1 VEPEYQYRF
10 GPFLLNPGKRVL
22 LRDQLPV
29 QIYGKAFDT
38 LLMLVRHADRLVKKE
53 ELFKEVWADRTVEE
67 NNLSQSISA
76 VRKALGDRTAP
87 HVYVVTVPGWGY
99 RFAAPVSQFQ
109 GAPPISDPVGALS
122 VAHPTLTPVPE
133 AAETGGQ
140 TPKLAFVI
148 PNRSRQLTARALLFT
163 ALLCLVVLGVGW
175 GGYRIFAH
183 SGKRPAVAVVGFV
196 NLSGQP
202 DLAWLSPALAE
213 MMTTEL
219 GVSDKVVTIP
229 EETIAR
235 AKTELKLEDQNG
247 FSDDTLSRLR
257 RDLHADVIVS
267 GAYAVL
273 PGSSDVSNK
282 SLSNK
287 GPQPGSQQ
295 VRLDLRV
302 QNAASGALLAALS
315 ESGEQSDLFAM
326 VSHVGSRL
334 RQDLGVSGA
343 EERETRQARASV
355 SSNPEAVRL
364 YTEGTAK
371 LRTFDALTAK
381 TWLTQAV
388 NADPGY
394 AMAHEALSQALGV
407 LGYEKQSQQ
416 EARRAFELSGPLST
430 EQRLA
435 IQGRY
440 CLLNKDWNG
449 AVQAYLALTHLSP
462 ENQEY
467 GLDLASAQISASN
480 PHAALEIL
488 TSLRRLPLPA
498 GSDPRIPLKEYE
510 AWKLLGDFGQMS
522 KALTEAANASKEQG
536 ALLLLARARS
546 RLCWVERSRA
556 QSKALD
562 DCHEAERIY
571 SVVGDRRGEAETTRC
586 LADIVSTTDVKSAIS
601 LYQHSLALEEEIGHL
616 SGQASVWTQL
626 GTLYGSQGDHVLS
639 QQMYEKAIRIF
650 QQQDNKTELAG
661 VTLNVANQ
669 LTAQGRL
676 EEADRMYREVLDSA
690 GKIGNKY
697 IAALAQDNIGINQA
711 REGNLDAALS
721 FLREGRN
728 RFNEL
733 GNKDFD
739 VALTRTLGELAMLQ
753 GDYEHARRYYQEAIS
768 LPQASQQKLQAAET
782 ELDLD
787 ELDLEEGHNAR
798 RLEPSIRRVLEVF
811 RRGTDL
817 SGNNSA
823 DDQASSLILLA
834 RCLQADGEFSNA
846 SATAQQAVKM
856 SARAEL
862 DVRLRIAVAAAR
874 VDFAAS
880 TKAPA
885 NSASASEISTR
896 LRGIMAEARKLRYPM
911 IELEAQLA
919 LGEIEMESGAVDN
932 GRSLLQTV
940 AAEASRRHYSQIAR
954 KAKAAASVT

>member
-38 LLMLVRHADRLVKKE
+38 LLMLVRNADRLLKKE
-53 ELFKEVWADRTVEE
+53 ELLKEVWADRTVEE

-99 RFAAPVSQFQ
+99 RFAAPVTQLQ
-109 GAPPISDPVGALS
+109 DAPPTAEPVSVFS
-122 VAHPTLTPVPE
+122 VAHPALTQVPE
-133 AAETGGQ
+133 DAETGEHF
-140 TPKLAFVI
+140 PKLPFVI

-163 ALLCLVVLGVGW
+163 SLLCLVVLGVGW

-247 FSDDTLSRLR
+247 FSDETLARLR

-273 PGSSDVSNK
+273 PVNSDASNK
-282 SLSNK
+282 GVSNK
-287 GPQPGSQQ
+287 GPQLGSEQ

-302 QNAASGALLAALS
+302 QNAASGAILAALS

-326 VSHVGSRL
+326 VSHAGSRL

-364 YTEGTAK
+364 YAEGTAK

-381 TWLTQAV
+381 TWLTQAI
-388 NADPGY
+388 NADPQY
-394 AMAHEALSQALGV
+394 AMAHEALSEALGV

-462 ENQEY
+462 ENPEY
-467 GLDLASAQISASN
+467 GLELASAQISASN

-488 TSLRRLPLPA
+488 TSLRQLPLPA

-510 AWKLLGDFGQMS
+510 AWKVLGDFGQML
-522 KALTEAANASKEQG
+522 KALTEAADTAKEQG

-546 RLCWVERSRA
+546 RLCWVERTRA
-556 QSKALD
+556 QSKQALD

-571 SVVGDRRGEAETTRC
+571 SIVGDRRGEAETMRF
-586 LADIVSTTDVKSAIS
+586 LADLVSTTDVKSAIS
-601 LYQHSLALEEEIGHL
+601 LYQQSLALEEEIGHL
-616 SGQASVWTQL
+616 GGQANVMTQI

-650 QQQDNKTELAG
+650 QQQDDKTNVAG
-661 VTLNVANQ
+661 LTLDVANQ

-676 EEADRMYREVLDSA
+676 EEADQMYREVLDSA

-697 IAALAQDNIGINQA
+697 IAALAEDNIGINQA

-721 FLREGRN
+721 FLRAGRS
-728 RFNEL
+728 RFDEL
-733 GNKDFD
+733 GNKEFD

-753 GDYEHARRYYQEAIS
+753 GDFEHARSYYQEAIS
-768 LPQASQQKLQAAET
+768 LPQASQQ
-782 ELDLD
+782 
-787 ELDLEEGHNAR
+787 
-798 RLEPSIRRVLEVF
+798 
-811 RRGTDL
+811 
-817 SGNNSA
+817 
-823 DDQASSLILLA
+823 
-834 RCLQADGEFSNA
+834 
-846 SATAQQAVKM
+846 
-856 SARAEL
+856 
-862 DVRLRIAVAAAR
+862 
-874 VDFAAS
+874 
-880 TKAPA
+880 
-885 NSASASEISTR
+885 
-896 LRGIMAEARKLRYPM
+896 
-911 IELEAQLA
+911 
-919 LGEIEMESGAVDN
+919 
-932 GRSLLQTV
+932 
-940 AAEASRRHYSQIAR
+940 
-954 KAKAAASVT
+954 

>member
-1 VEPEYQYRF
+1 M
-10 GPFLLNPGKRVL
+10 
-22 LRDQLPV
+22 RDQLPV
-29 QIYGKAFDT
+29 QLYGKAFDT

-99 RFAAPVSQFQ
+99 RFAAPVTQFQ
-109 GAPPISDPVGALS
+109 EAPPIPDPVSAFS
-122 VAHPTLTPVPE
+122 
-133 AAETGGQ
+133 AARPMPRDVSEDGETGGQ
-140 TPKLAFVI
+140 IPKSRFAI

-163 ALLCLVVLGVGW
+163 ALLCFVVLGVGW

-196 NLSGQP
+196 NLSRQS

-247 FSDDTLSRLR
+247 FSDETLARLR

-273 PGSSDVSNK
+273 PGNSDVSNK
-282 SLSNK
+282 GISNK
-287 GPQPGSQQ
+287 DPQPGSEQ

-302 QNAASGALLAALS
+302 QNAASGALLAAIS

-334 RQDLGVSGA
+334 RENLGVSGA
-343 EERETRQARASV
+343 GERETRQARASV

-364 YTEGTAK
+364 YAEGTAK
-371 LRTFDALTAK
+371 LRAFDALTAK

-407 LGYEKQSQQ
+407 LGYEKPSQQ

-462 ENQEY
+462 DNPEY
-467 GLDLASAQISASN
+467 GLELASAQISATN

-510 AWKLLGDFGQMS
+510 AWKVLGDFGQMS
-522 KALTEAANASKEQG
+522 KALTEAANTAKEQG

-546 RLCWVERSRA
+546 RLCWVERTRA
-556 QSKALD
+556 QPKQALD
-562 DCHEAERIY
+562 DCHAAERIY
-571 SVVGDRRGEAETTRC
+571 SIVGDRRGEAETMRF
-586 LADIVSTTDVKSAIS
+586 LADLVSTTDVKSAIS
-601 LYQHSLALEEEIGHL
+601 LYQQSLALEEEIGHL
-616 SGQASVWTQL
+616 GGQANVMTQL
-626 GTLYGSQGDHVLS
+626 GTLYASQGDHVLS
-639 QQMYEKAIRIF
+639 QQTYEKAIRIF
-650 QQQDNKTELAG
+650 QQKDDKSNIAG
-661 VTLNVANQ
+661 LTLDVANQ

-690 GKIGNKY
+690 SKIGNKY

-711 REGNLDAALS
+711 REGNLDLALS
-721 FLREGRN
+721 SLRQGRS

-733 GNKDFD
+733 GNNEFD
-739 VALTRTLGELAMLQ
+739 VQLTRTLGELAMLQ
-753 GDYEHARRYYQEAIS
+753 GDYQHARRYYQEAIA
-768 LPQASQQKLQAAET
+768 LPQASQQNLQAAET
-782 ELDLD
+782 ELDID
-787 ELDLEEGHNAR
+787 ELDLEEGHDAR

-817 SGNNSA
+817 AGNNSA

-834 RCLQADGEFSNA
+834 RCLQADGQLSNA

-856 SARAEL
+856 AARAET
-862 DVRLRIAVAAAR
+862 DVRLRISVAAAR
-874 VDFAAS
+874 VDFAALG
-880 TKAPA
+880 KVPA
-885 NSASASEISTR
+885 NSASASEISGR
-896 LRGIMAEARKLRYPM
+896 LKSVMAEARKLRYPM
-911 IELEAQLA
+911 VELEAQLA
-919 LGEIEMESGAVDN
+919 LGEIEMKSGAIDN